1 MTVATRLP
9 CDEALLRGG
18 EPAVGVDRM
27 CKRWVLAAA
36 ILGSSLAF
44 VDGTV
49 MNIALPAI
57 QQALGA
63 SAAQVQW
70 VVEAYAL
77 LLSALLLAGGAM
89 GDRLGRRRT
98 FLAGIV
104 LFALASL
111 ACALA
116 QTVHQLI
123 AARSVQGVG
132 AALLVPGSLAL
143 ISATFPESERGPA
156 FGTWA
161 AFSGITSA
169 IGPLVGGWLVD
180 QASWAWAFAVNPPV
194 AVLLL
199 WITIRHVPDDRP
211 APARSR
217 FDAAGAVWATLA
229 LGGAVFA
236 FTEAPARGWLAPSVL
251 GAAAVAATALAA
263 FVRAE
268 RRHPAPMV
276 PFALLRN
283 RAFSGANVLTLL
295 LYAGLGG
302 GLFFLPL
309 NLVQVQGL
317 SATAA
322 GAALLPFILVMF
334 VLSRWAG
341 GLVQRHGAQLPL
353 VAGPAL
359 ASAGFALLA
368 WPGVGASYWAGFL
381 PGVLVLGLG
390 MSIAVAPLTTV
401 VMAAVPPASAGVA
414 SGINNAVSR
423 VAGVLAIAV
432 FGWLLASVFDPH
444 LRAAL
449 TGTVPPDLADAAWAQ
464 RGRLAALQPPASA
477 SPEAALAIR
486 GATKAAFVAGFRA
499 VMLTSAALALASAW
513 VAWATIP
520 RGEVKP
526 HPGR

>member
-1 MTVATRLP
+1 M
-9 CDEALLRGG
+9 
-18 EPAVGVDRM
+18 
-27 CKRWVLAAA
+27 
-36 ILGSSLAF
+36 
-44 VDGTV
+44 
-49 MNIALPAI
+49 
-57 QQALGA
+57 
-63 SAAQVQW
+63 
-70 VVEAYAL
+70 
-77 LLSALLLAGGAM
+77 
-89 GDRLGRRRT
+89 
-98 FLAGIV
+98 
-104 LFALASL
+104 ASL
-111 ACALA
+111 GCALA

-123 AARSVQGVG
+123 FARAVQGVG

-143 ISATFPESERGPA
+143 ISATFPEHERGPA

-169 IGPLVGGWLVD
+169 VGPLVGGWLVD
-180 QASWAWAFAVNPPV
+180 HASWAWAFAVNLPV
-194 AVLLL
+194 AVVLL
-199 WITIRHVPDDRP
+199 WITTRHVPDDRP
-211 APARSR
+211 LPARSR
-217 FDAAGAVWATLA
+217 FDAAGALWATLA

-236 FTEAPARGWLAPSVL
+236 FTEAPARGWLAPPVL
-251 GAAAVAATALAA
+251 AAAAIAGTAFAA
-263 FVRAE
+263 FVLAE
-268 RRHPAPMV
+268 RGHPAPMV

-283 RAFSGANVLTLL
+283 RAFRGANVLTLL

-317 SATAA
+317 SATSA

-341 GLVQRHGAQLPL
+341 GLVERHGARVPL

-368 WPGVGASYWAGFL
+368 WPGVGTSYWTGFL

-432 FGWLLASVFDPH
+432 FGWLLAGVFDPH
-444 LRAAL
+444 LRDALAA
-449 TGTVPPDLADAAWAQ
+449 TVPSDVADAAWAQ
-464 RGRLAALQPPASA
+464 RGRLAALEPPASA
-477 SPEAALAIR
+477 SADAALAIR
-486 GATKAAFVAGFRA
+486 DATKAAFVAGFRA

-513 VAWATIP
+513 IAFVTIP
-520 RGEVKP
+520 RGQVKAR
-526 HPGR
+526 PGP